1 MDYRYNIILRKK
13 LTQHIYDFNKS
24 YSYTSLINRILSKVK
39 IWFQIILL
47 PTYLRLNNCILRKIY
62 WTYIQ
67 LKLTLRIVRH

>member
-39 IWFQIILL
+39 IWFQIIF
-47 PTYLRLNNCILRKIY
+47 LRLNNCILRKIN